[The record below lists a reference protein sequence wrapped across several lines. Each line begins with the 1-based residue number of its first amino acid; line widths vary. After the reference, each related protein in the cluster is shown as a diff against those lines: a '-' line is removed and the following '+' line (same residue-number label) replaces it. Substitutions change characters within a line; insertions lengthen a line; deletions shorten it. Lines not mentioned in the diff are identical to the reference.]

1 MPKVI
6 RCRFMTGVRVSCNS
20 EMCMRAS
27 RPSKRLAW
35 CRSVSSPLF
44 AVGKLYRMG
53 WGTFWHEGQFVLGLQ
68 GDTSTYIPC
77 WFRHNSVV
85 TEGWIRRV
93 HEATPTSPKRAQSS
107 PTSPNGPTVPKPRSP
122 LLRSPG
128 LFPRQCKFAPSQP
141 SWAKC
146 LKG

>member
-6 RCRFMTGVRVSCNS
+6 CCRFMTGVRVSCNS

-35 CRSVSSPLF
+35 CRVSVLRCSQLGSCIAWDGAHFGMKDSLCLGCRVTPQHTSL
-44 AVGKLYRMG
+44 VGS
-53 WGTFWHEGQFVLGLQ
+53 GTTALSLKAGFVACMRQRQLH
-68 GDTSTYIPC
+68 P
-77 WFRHNSVV
+77 SVLSHH
-85 TEGWIRRV
+85 RLL
-93 HEATPTSPKRAQSS
+93 
-107 PTSPNGPTVPKPRSP
+107 PTVPKPRSP